1 MEHALY
7 LIPNTLGECETSN
20 VLPAINIDII
30 REIKHFIVEDV
41 RTARRFLKKVDS
53 NINIDELQFYTLN
66 KHTSPKLKNVLMDLK

>member
-30 REIKHFIVEDV
+30 RKIKHFIVEDV
-41 RTARRFLKKVDS
+41 RTARRFLKRL
-53 NINIDELQFYTLN
+53 IP
-66 KHTSPKLKNVLMDLK
+66 TSI